1 MYEKYQELFELYLGC
16 LKEKYKS
23 EDSIENAKICCKR
36 CASYQYKLI
45 GMLDLMQKMHEITWQ
60 KREEEWDKVME
71 TFSSI
76 NLFGI
81 YIREGQLYGCE
92 RR

>member
-1 MYEKYQELFELYLGC
+1 MSKMYEKYQH
-16 LKEKYKS
+16 
-23 EDSIENAKICCKR
+23 
-36 CASYQYKLI
+36 KLI

-76 NLFGI
+76 KLFGI
-81 YIREGQLYGCE
+81 SVRNGKLYG
-92 RR
+92 RD